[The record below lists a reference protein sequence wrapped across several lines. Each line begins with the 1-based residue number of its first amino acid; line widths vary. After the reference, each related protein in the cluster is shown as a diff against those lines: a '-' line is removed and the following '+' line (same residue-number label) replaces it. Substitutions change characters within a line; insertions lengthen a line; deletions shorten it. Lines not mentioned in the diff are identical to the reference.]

1 MGCAF
6 NMYSPE
12 WADRIYGLV
21 IFFYCWI
28 FPLLII
34 FFCYIGIMY
43 ETRSSG
49 RMLFRIDKKK
59 NNDENEEGKHLN
71 NDNMKRSIISHSQQR
86 VNIFIMFEILH
97 TNYLDNNYIIYSS

>member
-6 NMYSPE
+6 DMYSSA
-12 WADRIYGLV
+12 WVDRSYGLV
-21 IFFYCWI
+21 LFIYCWI

-43 ETRSSG
+43 DTRLSG
-49 RMLFRIDKKK
+49 KMVFRTEKKK

-71 NDNMKRSIISHSQQR
+71 NDNMKKSTISHSPQR
-86 VNIFIMFEILH
+86 VSTFIIFEIMY
-97 TNYLDNNYIIYSS
+97 TGYLFSQNVALC